1 VFRFAVI
8 PYVNAL
14 PLTDSLPAVCPR
26 ADLVQ
31 VSPSKAMGL
40 LESGRVDLA
49 LVPVLDCFNRSN
61 LHVIPGLG
69 ICAQGEVTSVL
80 LKSTKLI
87 SEVKTIALDPSSRT
101 SNALVQVLCRH
112 HWHVTPEFAVTHTSP
127 DARVVIGDHAL
138 TEPPADFNYDL
149 SQHWTQLTGLPFVF
163 AMWVCRRG
171 RSDVAELGDLV
182 HQAYDRSERRM
193 SVLAEEGA
201 KRLGVSSQVC
211 EHYLSSCLHYR
222 VGPSEEQ
229 ALKRF
234 KQYINERS
242 QGGRDCLSLQGTGA
256 QGDTSYVKAC

>member
-1 VFRFAVI
+1 MFRFAVI

-14 PLTDSLPAVCPR
+14 PLTYSLPAVCPR

-31 VSPSKAMGL
+31 VSPSQAMGL

-49 LVPVLDCFNRSN
+49 LVPVLDCFNRTD
-61 LHVIPGLG
+61 LHIIPGLG

-101 SNALVQVLCRH
+101 SNGLVQVLCH
-112 HWHVTPEFAVTHTSP
+112 HAWHVTPEFAVTHPSP

-138 TEPPADFNYDL
+138 TESAARFNYDL
-149 SQHWTQLTGLPFVF
+149 SEHWRQLTGLPFVF

-171 RSDVAELGDLV
+171 RSDVAELRELA
-182 HQAYDRSERRM
+182 HQAYGRSQHRM

-201 KRLGVSSQVC
+201 KRLGVPSHVC
-211 EHYLSSCLHYR
+211 EHYLTSCLHYR
-222 VGPSEEQ
+222 VGPSEER
-229 ALKRF
+229 ALKQF
-234 KQYINERS
+234 EQYVNE
-242 QGGRDCLSLQGTGA
+242 LSRG
-256 QGDTSYVKAC
+256 